1 MAPNYGVTVS
11 SLPRSLGEEIETILP
26 IFLIYDE
33 LSILFPFFLFF
44 FPSPSPSLLLPRFS
58 VFPPT
63 IERVASK
70 HLLNGKRSFRIEF
83 FRTKKTISRRSS
95 LEKMFNCHCG
105 SFKYGP
111 RIEHETR
118 PKRNQR
124 GVRITGLSIG
134 SPPPGLYIDC
144 CKLVPF
150 IHSFFFF
157 FFHALSIRIPPPV
170 NVRSRI
176 RIATRRRI
184 MKK

>member
-134 SPPPGLYIDC
+134 SPPR
-144 CKLVPF
+144 LVYRLLQTCS
-150 IHSFFFF
+150 IHSFILFFFF
-157 FFHALSIRIPPPV
+157 FFTPFLLEFLLLLTCVHVYVSQRGGG
-170 NVRSRI
+170 
-176 RIATRRRI
+176 
-184 MKK
+184 